1 MQNTNTK
8 YWSFWA
14 YRLTLDSFPFLLF
27 CSFSSSFFFIHV
39 AVSWIFALCVSTLLS
54 TLKTCHLLSALKN
67 AFDLCVIISIVLERF
82 MKIMTGSR
90 AHWYSN
96 MSSLLVTW
104 TICHF
109 MKPVS
114 IIQSNYNSFWDYAIF
129 TRLFYG
135 LILTSKTAAFFVV
148 FILCFITDKAIS
160 WDNNHSYS
168 SDISILR
175 MTLMD
180 NWCKSQYNQICIRR
194 NKCLFFMKLFWRL
207 GVLYY
212 GWCDAFAS

>member
-1 MQNTNTK
+1 MTLF
-8 YWSFWA
+8 SFFFFV
-14 YRLTLDSFPFLLF
+14 L
-27 CSFSSSFFFIHV
+27 FSSSFFFIHV

-109 MKPVS
+109 MKPLS

-135 LILTSKTAAFFVV
+135 LILTSKTAAFFLWYLFYVLLQIKQ
-148 FILCFITDKAIS
+148 FHETTITHTHLILVYLEWHYWIIGVNRSTIKYVSEETSVCS
-160 WDNNHSYS
+160 LWSYS
-168 SDISILR
+168 DALASYIMGDVTPLR
-175 MTLMD
+175 P
-180 NWCKSQYNQICIRR
+180 
-194 NKCLFFMKLFWRL
+194 RL
-207 GVLYY
+207 
-212 GWCDAFAS
+212 